1 MSSRRRISRD
11 SLAQLVESVDAR
23 EPGSMPPDTV
33 PSGFPSLDKALG
45 GGFRRADLVVLGGD
59 VGAGK
64 SALAIGMALRVAG
77 AGFPVAFLSGE
88 MDEDRL
94 LERALAI
101 EGKVQIDDMR
111 GATLAESTRAGL
123 GAAAFRLRDLPLRIF
138 ALTGPTFGDVTAELA
153 TDNPGMV
160 VVDYLQLLPPP
171 ERRQTH
177 DEDCAASVRA
187 LKALALDR
195 QVVCLAVSQLPRLAA
210 DRADRRP
217 TLDDFGALGSVK
229 QHADVV
235 LGLYREEMYS
245 TGPDVAGAA
254 ELIVAKNRNG
264 PTGFVDLYF
273 HRQWLRF
280 EDMLDPER

>member
-1 MSSRRRISRD
+1 MD
-11 SLAQLVESVDAR
+11 N
-23 EPGSMPPDTV
+23 
-33 PSGFPSLDKALG
+33 ALG
-45 GGFRRADLVVLGGD
+45 GGFRREDLVVLGGD

-64 SALAIGMALRVAG
+64 SALATGIALRVAR
-77 AGFPVAFLSGE
+77 AGFPVAFLTGE

-101 EGKVQIDDMR
+101 EGKVQIDEMR
-111 GATLAESTRAGL
+111 CATLAESTRAGL
-123 GAAAFRLRDLPLRIF
+123 GAAAFRLRDLPLRISP
-138 ALTGPTFGDVTAELA
+138 LTDPTFSDVTAGLLA
-153 TDNPGMV
+153 GDPGLI

-177 DEDCAASVRA
+177 EEDCAASVRA

-195 QVVCLAVSQLPRLAA
+195 HVVCLAVSHLPGMAME
-210 DRADRRP
+210 RADRRP

-273 HRQWLRF
+273 HSQWLRF
-280 EDMLDPER
+280 EDMLDPDR

>member
-1 MSSRRRISRD
+1 VSGTRRIRRD
-11 SLAQLVESVDAR
+11 SLDHLVERVDAR
-23 EPGSMPPDTV
+23 EPGSTPPDTI
-33 PSGFPSLDKALG
+33 PSGFPSLDNALG
-45 GGFRRADLVVLGGD
+45 GGFRREDLVVLGGD

-64 SALAIGMALRVAG
+64 SALAIGMALRIAK

-101 EGKVQIDDMR
+101 EGGVQIDEMR

-123 GAAAFRLRDLPLRIF
+123 GAAAFRLRDLPLRIHP
-138 ALTGPTFGDVTAELA
+138 LSGPTFGDVTAGLSA
-153 TDNPGMV
+153 GDPGMM

-171 ERRQTH
+171 DRRQTH

-195 QVVCLAVSQLPRLAA
+195 HVVCLAVSHLPGLAGG
-210 DRADRRP
+210 RTDRRP

-273 HRQWLRF
+273 HSQWLRF
-280 EDMLDPER
+280 EDMLDPDR